1 MECSLDNFEESVL
14 WYTKNMTKGK
24 VILKPFGVDKKKV
37 QKEEPIKIEKV
48 EKKKEEKSKKEE
60 KPVKVE
66 KEEELQ

>member
-1 MECSLDNFEESVL
+1 
-14 WYTKNMTKGK
+14 MTKGK